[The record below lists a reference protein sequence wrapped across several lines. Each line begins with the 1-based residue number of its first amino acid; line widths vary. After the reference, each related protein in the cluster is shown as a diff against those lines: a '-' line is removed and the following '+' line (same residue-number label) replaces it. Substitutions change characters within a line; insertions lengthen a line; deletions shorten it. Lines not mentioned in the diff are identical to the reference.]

1 LIQRVWRNDFV
12 QKTGRCSRFHPASCK
27 QRGDRQPDADPEDL
41 LLVDDFLGINE
52 PGVEPP
58 NIDPDAR
65 RRRLSAL
72 INAATL
78 ARTQPALFI
87 IDDIHWIDEVSESV
101 LADFFTVVPRSVSL
115 VLITY
120 RPE

>member
-1 LIQRVWRNDFV
+1 
-12 QKTGRCSRFHPASCK
+12 
-27 QRGDRQPDADPEDL
+27 
-41 LLVDDFLGINE
+41 LVDDFLGINE

-101 LADFFTVVPRSVSL
+101 LADFFAVVPRSVSL